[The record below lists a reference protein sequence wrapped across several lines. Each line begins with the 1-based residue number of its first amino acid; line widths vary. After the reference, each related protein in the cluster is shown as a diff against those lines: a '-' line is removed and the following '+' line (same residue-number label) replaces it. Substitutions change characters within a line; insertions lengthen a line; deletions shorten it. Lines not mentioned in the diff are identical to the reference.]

1 MSKIFSN
8 SNNENINNQKSRNRL
23 VKSSSTGV
31 NNLYEKYIDKIYLN
45 KNNTRNKENDLRK
58 YNSSASKVNNNKKNT
73 SNSSFN
79 SFNQDGEKIMKNN
92 VHLHSFSKIMEK
104 FFQQKNKELN
114 NNKKYN
120 NINRHYESNR
130 SNIYVSNNKKGN
142 IINQNLNKNKNE
154 SINIIYNNKNKSSR
168 NKNLSMRDI
177 DSTLNVKSLKHTHNN
192 FRKENIYPKKI
203 YQLDSNILIKKT
215 NQETSPS
222 NKKNKSVY
230 KNLFNHEN
238 IENKKSRNKNKSNS
252 LRKTDSN
259 CSEVEIEKKYNLIFS
274 SDSKINNLNKL
285 TFPSLKNGD
294 SDITKPNTLNTKI
307 DELEG
312 PEIIHFSL
320 IDLIQKGKRRMEEIS
335 NILDKEK

>member
-1 MSKIFSN
+1 MSKNFSN
-8 SNNENINNQKSRNRL
+8 SNNEKINNQKSRNRL

-104 FFQQKNKELN
+104 YFQQKNKEIN
-114 NNKKYN
+114 HNKKYN
-120 NINRHYESNR
+120 NINRNCESNR
-130 SNIYVSNNKKGN
+130 SNIYFSNNKKGN

-154 SINIIYNNKNKSSR
+154 SINIISHNKNKSSR
-168 NKNLSMRDI
+168 NKNLSMREI
-177 DSTLNVKSLKHTHNN
+177 DSTSYVKSLKHTHNN

-203 YQLDSNILIKKT
+203 YQLDSNIIIKKA

-230 KNLFNHEN
+230 KNLFNN
-238 IENKKSRNKNKSNS
+238 ENKKSRNKNKSNS
-252 LRKTDSN
+252 LKKTDSN
-259 CSEVEIEKKYNLIFS
+259 CSEIEIEKKYNLIFS

-320 IDLIQKGKRRMEEIS
+320 IDLIQRGKKRMEEIS
-335 NILDKEK
+335 NNLDKEK